1 MLAFVQTKTLSSC
14 MLCFYKM
21 WSFAISDLDNNSLI
35 IRIMKQ
41 KFETF
46 IL

>member
-1 MLAFVQTKTLSSC
+1 MLAFVQTKTLSSH

-21 WSFAISDLDNNSLI
+21 WSFAMSELDYSSLI
-35 IRIMKQ
+35 IPIMKQ
-41 KFETF
+41 KFEIF

>member
-1 MLAFVQTKTLSSC
+1 

-21 WSFAISDLDNNSLI
+21 WSFAISEVDNNSLI